1 MENQKKSN
9 WQSFWELVRF
19 ALIAIAIVVPIR
31 IFIAQPFIV
40 SGSSMVPTFENGQYL
55 VVDEISYLLGT
66 PKRDDVVVFR
76 NPNDTKVFF
85 IKRIIGL
92 PGETVD
98 VKSSENQVII
108 TNKEHPNG
116 FKLNQSFIVN
126 TGGID
131 AHMTLEN
138 DQYFVMGDNRP
149 ASSDSRYWG
158 SVPKN
163 LLIGR
168 VFLRLLPFNK
178 IGILPGDY
186 KQLEINN

>member
-1 MENQKKSN
+1 M
-9 WQSFWELVRF
+9 
-19 ALIAIAIVVPIR
+19 
-31 IFIAQPFIV
+31 
-40 SGSSMVPTFENGQYL
+40 
-55 VVDEISYLLGT
+55 
-66 PKRDDVVVFR
+66 
-76 NPNDTKVFF
+76 
-85 IKRIIGL
+85 
-92 PGETVD
+92 
-98 VKSSENQVII
+98 II

-131 AHMTLEN
+131 AHITLEK

-168 VFLRLLPFNK
+168 VLLRLLPVNK
-178 IGILPGDY
+178 IGLMPGNY
-186 KQLEINN
+186 KQLETN